1 MKFPT
6 RCPACDDEMTVI
18 ELSCSNC
25 ETHVAG
31 LFKLPVLLRLEPNE
45 QEFILQFLL
54 NSGSLKEMANEM
66 GKSYPTVRNKLD
78 ELIDKIKS
86 LQ

>member
-6 RCPACDDEMTVI
+6 RCPACDEEMTVVK
-18 ELSCSNC
+18 LSCPTC
-25 ETHVAG
+25 ETQVAG
-31 LFKLPVLLRLEPNE
+31 HFNLPILLSLEQTE

-54 NSGSLKEMANEM
+54 KSGSLKEMANEM

-78 ELIDKIKS
+78 ELIEKIKT
-86 LQ
+86 LK

>member
-6 RCPACDDEMTVI
+6 RCPACEDEMTVV
-18 ELSCSNC
+18 ELCCPTC

-31 LFKLPVLLRLEPNE
+31 HFKLPLLTRLEPAE

-78 ELIDKIKS
+78 ELIEKIKS
-86 LQ
+86 LK